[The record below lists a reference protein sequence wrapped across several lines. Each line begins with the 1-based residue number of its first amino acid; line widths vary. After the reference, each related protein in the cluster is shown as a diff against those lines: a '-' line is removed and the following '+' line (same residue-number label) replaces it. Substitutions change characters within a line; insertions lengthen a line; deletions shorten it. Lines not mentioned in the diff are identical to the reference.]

1 VSFHP
6 SPIRTDSSNPFAQ
19 QTVAQRLP
27 AIVNDVIQSNYWLS
41 EPMRNGLALL
51 RESLVNN
58 DPIAPLTLPAPD
70 YDTWAEDSASHAGAR
85 WQQAEWFYAEM
96 LFFRHIIQH
105 TRYFENNFDPYWPMK
120 SRELSSDALRRLIAS
135 ALTAN
140 GDLQH
145 LLGFALWGNRIDLSH
160 PAGLLSAE
168 ETLDEELLSDDRAHA
183 IAQIERGAGT
193 VHIITDNAG
202 SELAMDLV
210 LADALLARAI
220 PVMLHMKMHP
230 TYVSDA
236 TPRDLRNFIEL
247 LESGTFDD
255 DIHGPAKAWGGRLRA
270 AFNVGALRVAPDFY
284 WNSPR
289 WLNQLPPRLQA
300 TFIGAR
306 LVILKGDANY
316 RRSTFDTVSAPDTP
330 YQEVTAYFP
339 HPLLALR
346 TLKSDPVFGLDA
358 ARAARLDT
366 QHGAQNWRVLG
377 KYGVI
382 QFKA

>member
-1 VSFHP
+1 MNFHP
-6 SPIRTDSSNPFAQ
+6 RPIRTDSSNPFAQ

-58 DPIAPLTLPAPD
+58 DLIAPLTLPAPD
-70 YDTWAEDSASHAGAR
+70 YETWAEDCAKHSGAR

-120 SRELSSDALRRLIAS
+120 SRELSSDALKRLVNA
-135 ALTAN
+135 ALAAD
-140 GDLQH
+140 GDLYH

-168 ETLDEELLSDDRAHA
+168 ETLDEELLSDDRAQA
-183 IAQIERGAGT
+183 IAQMEHGTGT
-193 VHIITDNAG
+193 VHLITDNAG

-210 LADALLARAI
+210 LVDALLARGI

-255 DIHGPAKAWGGRLRA
+255 ALHGPAKAWGGRLRA
-270 AFNVGALRVAPDFY
+270 AFNAGALRVAPDFY

-300 TFIGAR
+300 TFAGAR

-316 RRSTFDTVSAPDTP
+316 RRSTFDTVSAPDIP

-358 ARAARLDT
+358 ARAAQLDA
-366 QHGAQNWRVLG
+366 QHGAENWRVIG
-377 KYGVI
+377 RYGVI